1 MLLPDNMH
9 PEFSIYYNGALV
21 LKSLQQKRS
30 QNLLEIY
37 QDVKETYGMSFP
49 ILVLSLDWLYLL
61 ANVNNEFPNA
71 CSLLFGSTKC
81 SCGLACDPKTI
92 KDILG

>member
-1 MLLPDNMH
+1 MIMLLPDNMH

-49 ILVLSLDWLYLL
+49 ILVLSLDWLYLVDI
-61 ANVNNEFPNA
+61 AKSNEKGEIQL
-71 CSLLFGSTKC
+71 CT
-81 SCGLACDPKTI
+81 
-92 KDILG
+92 